1 MYRFPFSVT
10 GKGQMKSK
18 ALVSNGAETSTCL
31 IVGFSDSW
39 TWFPFLAKHSV
50 LTPCTNI
57 RRPTRPVKSRLDFL
71 KSFLLLC
78 IWFMVSFL
86 VDFERLIVKWCTY
99 HRFCTV
105 KEVFLTL
112 SKVHCFKRISN
123 SLSEVTT
130 VGQSPEVSMMYCL
143 SCSILRLVN
152 INIYIT
158 TQPIWTYQ
166 FKIVWFPVSFFLL

>member
-10 GKGQMKSK
+10 CKGPMKSK
-18 ALVSNGAETSTCL
+18 ALVSYGAETSTCL

-57 RRPTRPVKSRLDFL
+57 RRLTRPVKSRLDFL
-71 KSFLLLC
+71 KGFLLLC

-86 VDFERLIVKWCTY
+86 VDFERLIVKGCTY

-112 SKVHCFKRISN
+112 SKVHCFKRISILIIYESYN
-123 SLSEVTT
+123 DSYNKKYIFFVWSN
-130 VGQSPEVSMMYCL
+130 YCRTISGSKHDVL
-143 SCSILRLVN
+143 
-152 INIYIT
+152 
-158 TQPIWTYQ
+158 P
-166 FKIVWFPVSFFLL
+166 